1 MGRTGGRGRLY
12 IEAGIKKWK
21 EGKERRDA
29 PFMHLSLADECRQ
42 GKLLVNV
49 MIIVGMVIQ
58 GLRCIWIQ

>member
-1 MGRTGGRGRLY
+1 M
-12 IEAGIKKWK
+12 

-29 PFMHLSLADECRQ
+29 PFMHLLLVDEYRQ
-42 GKLLVNV
+42 GKLLANV